1 MIPDNE
7 TLEIIQEVEKSIQ
20 LTNDPYIPNPIH
32 HYHRESMACCE
43 YKDDEGEDVGGADA
57 NEEIDAETAG
67 DEGDEA
73 ATKIDVDVNVGCEE
87 NAAAAD
93 DDNDVDVAV
102 EVEVVLEYEAHGPSA
117 FSSDEYDVRYG
128 SDDEYL
134 GTGKAGARDESAS
147 TSSYAL
153 PRLP

>member
-1 MIPDNE
+1 
-7 TLEIIQEVEKSIQ
+7 
-20 LTNDPYIPNPIH
+20 
-32 HYHRESMACCE
+32 MACCE

-73 ATKIDVDVNVGCEE
+73 ATNIDVDVDVGCEE
-87 NAAAAD
+87 NAAATAAAD
-93 DDNDVDVAV
+93 DDDDDDVDVTV
-102 EVEVVLEYEAHGPSA
+102 EVEVVLEYEARGPSA
-117 FSSDEYDVRYG
+117 FSSDEYDVTYG

-134 GTGKAGARDESAS
+134 GMGKAGARDESAS

>member
-7 TLEIIQEVEKSIQ
+7 TLEFIQEVEKSIQ

-43 YKDDEGEDVGGADA
+43 YKDDSEGEDVRGADA
-57 NEEIDAETAG
+57 NGEIDAETADG
-67 DEGDEA
+67 EGDEA
-73 ATKIDVDVNVGCEE
+73 ATKIDVGCEE
-87 NAAAAD
+87 NAAATAAAD
-93 DDNDVDVAV
+93 DDDDVDVAV
-102 EVEVVLEYEAHGPSA
+102 EVEMVLEYEARGPSA
-117 FSSDEYDVRYG
+117 FSSDEYDARYG

-147 TSSYAL
+147 ASSYAL